1 MRINIE
7 TASKKKI
14 LIIDGVWITVTN
26 LYNELHVE
34 KAQLA
39 FEGAKD
45 FTWQHYADET
55 FSFFEEVSGYA
66 PRMKELAV

>member
-1 MRINIE
+1 MKINIE

-14 LIIDGVWITVTN
+14 LIIDGAWIMVTN
-26 LYNELHVE
+26 LYNELQVE
-34 KAQLA
+34 KALSA

-55 FSFFEEVSGYA
+55 FSFSDEVSGYT